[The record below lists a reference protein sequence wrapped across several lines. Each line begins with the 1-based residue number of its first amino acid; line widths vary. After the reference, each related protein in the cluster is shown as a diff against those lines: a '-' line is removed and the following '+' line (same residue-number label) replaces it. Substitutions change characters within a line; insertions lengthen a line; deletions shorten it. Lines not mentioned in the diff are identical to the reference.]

1 MVDVTEAALSIGEV
15 AKRAAVSASAIRYYE
30 RRGLMPEPERIGG
43 QRRYAAAAVRRLEII
58 AAAKRG
64 GLTLDEIGV
73 LLTSGEEGGP
83 GRERLR
89 ALAAAKLPEADAQ
102 IERARARRDW
112 LAAAGACE
120 CETLETC
127 ALLATESGAREA
139 SKLRRS

>member
-1 MVDVTEAALSIGEV
+1 MVDVTEATLSIGEV

-30 RRGLMPEPERIGG
+30 RRGLLPKPERMGG

-73 LLTSGEEGGP
+73 LLTSSEDGRP

-112 LAAAGACE
+112 LAAASACG
-120 CETLETC
+120 CETIETC
-127 ALLATESGAREA
+127 ALLAAEPAPRG
-139 SKLRRS
+139 L